1 MAVPFMRGLGFIC
14 YKEWKL
20 EMVGAIAISLFG
32 GFAIGY
38 SKAREICLQAI
49 ITATGEQKEPE
60 TTEKEET
67 P

>member
-1 MAVPFMRGLGFIC
+1 MFT
-14 YKEWKL
+14 KL

-32 GFAIGY
+32 GFAIAIGY

>member
-1 MAVPFMRGLGFIC
+1 MFT
-14 YKEWKL
+14 KL

-49 ITATGEQKEPE
+49 DSTKGGGRYCSGFCLF
-60 TTEKEET
+60 TEVVCT
-67 P
+67 SMWSLT